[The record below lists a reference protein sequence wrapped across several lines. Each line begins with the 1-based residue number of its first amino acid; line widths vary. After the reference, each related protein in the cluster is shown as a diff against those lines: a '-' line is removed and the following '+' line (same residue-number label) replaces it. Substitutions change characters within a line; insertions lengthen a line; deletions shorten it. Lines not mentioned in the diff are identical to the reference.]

1 MLKYIYNNENWSREV
16 KENYLPIDINE
27 IRNVFCM
34 NTIFPKVNY
43 SIDFQSFYKLPY
55 LVNRWKNDFELDKNF
70 ELNEFVRNINTHY
83 KMLLKSES

>member
-1 MLKYIYNNENWSREV
+1 
-16 KENYLPIDINE
+16 
-27 IRNVFCM
+27 M

-83 KMLLKSES
+83 KMLLKAEN